1 MRLINPCRSFS
12 ITAENRSEVMKES
25 NRNNGRVSIELVD
38 DPPDRDRNSLLDSNS
53 PEFSPPKETAINK
66 KKPWK
71 RKLIGWCFILLI
83 IAAGVFALYI
93 LLRVKRVD
101 VRVQADSQRTSQGAK
116 TQPSPNNSENGLS
129 G

>member
-1 MRLINPCRSFS
+1 
-12 ITAENRSEVMKES
+12 MKES

-38 DPPDRDRNSLLDSNS
+38 DPPDRDRNSFLDSNS
-53 PEFSPPKETAINK
+53 PEFSPPKETTTNK

-83 IAAGVFALYI
+83 IVAGVLALYI

-101 VRVQADSQRTSQGAK
+101 VRV
-116 TQPSPNNSENGLS
+116 
-129 G
+129 